1 MYLARKNISIENILF
16 FFTFLLVI
24 VFPNTFRDIKLWLI
38 LFLILIS
45 FKSIKRFNR
54 TIIIYYLLGLIVTT
68 TYLIIG
74 SLKSTA
80 PIEAANQVV
89 IIYMLTPLMWMVIS
103 TYIVNQFNLL
113 NLWKLSIIYTIGGCF
128 LVFLAIWLFD
138 NGFIYLLEFIIDT
151 PNKILTTDGIIAV
164 KLHVY
169 GSLIFLFPAIL
180 QTFKIFKNRF
190 FFYTL
195 ILLFL
200 ITAFVSGRDGLML
213 SLFIGVLLFFIFN
226 KRKNFLIQILLIISA
241 LYLSNII
248 LGSFDINIFKI
259 FEGFIKKINSGG
271 ESARTEQFKALVE
284 GINQNIFGAG
294 HGVGVSYIRNYN
306 YPWRYEILPL
316 ALIYRVSLFG
326 FIIYALPFLYSIKQF
341 MKLHINSQDDL
352 IDRFMVSGLI
362 SIVVASFTNPYLES
376 FEFQFFYV
384 FPFIYFITRKQKL
397 RLFRNS

>member
-1 MYLARKNISIENILF
+1 
-16 FFTFLLVI
+16 
-24 VFPNTFRDIKLWLI
+24 
-38 LFLILIS
+38 
-45 FKSIKRFNR
+45 
-54 TIIIYYLLGLIVTT
+54 
-68 TYLIIG
+68 
-74 SLKSTA
+74 
-80 PIEAANQVV
+80 
-89 IIYMLTPLMWMVIS
+89 
-103 TYIVNQFNLL
+103 
-113 NLWKLSIIYTIGGCF
+113 
-128 LVFLAIWLFD
+128 
-138 NGFIYLLEFIIDT
+138 
-151 PNKILTTDGIIAV
+151 
-164 KLHVY
+164 
-169 GSLIFLFPAIL
+169 
-180 QTFKIFKNRF
+180 
-190 FFYTL
+190 
-195 ILLFL
+195 
-200 ITAFVSGRDGLML
+200 ML

-376 FEFQFFYV
+376 FEFQFFSV